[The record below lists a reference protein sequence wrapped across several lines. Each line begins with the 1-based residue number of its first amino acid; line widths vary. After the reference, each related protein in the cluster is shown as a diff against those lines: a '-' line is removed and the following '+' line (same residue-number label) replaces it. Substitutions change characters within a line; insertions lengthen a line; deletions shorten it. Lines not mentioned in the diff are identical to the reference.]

1 MTHRQPTVRQA
12 RDTGMAFT
20 LLFLLASF
28 YRTGETVLLPALGFL
43 VITMTR
49 PGVLTPLARLWFG
62 LSGALG
68 AIVSKILLGLIFY
81 LLVSPIGYLRRRAGK
96 DPMRDKQ
103 FRAKDDSVFVERNHR
118 FTARD
123 VTRPY

>member
-28 YRTGETVLLPALGFL
+28 YRTGETLLLPALGFL

-49 PGVLTPLARLWFG
+49 PGVLSALARLWFG

-81 LLVSPIGYLRRRAGK
+81 LLVSPIGFLRRRAGK

-103 FRAKDDSVFVERNHR
+103 FRAKGDSVFVERNHR